1 MLPLDDVVTAVASA
15 APAAD
20 SAVPLAGVGVA
31 VGVVVASAPSLV
43 AVVGVVGVAGVAG
56 AVVVTSAD
64 DCAGAVA
71 SLPGVDLVPVPGA

>member
-1 MLPLDDVVTAVASA
+1 MLPLDDVVVAASA

-20 SAVPLAGVGVA
+20 SAVPLVGVGVA
-31 VGVVVASAPSLV
+31 VGVVVASAPSPV
-43 AVVGVVGVAGVAG
+43 AVVVVGVAGVAG

-71 SLPGVDLVPVPGA
+71 SLPGVDLVPVPGV

>member
-1 MLPLDDVVTAVASA
+1 MLPLDDVVTAAASAA

-20 SAVPLAGVGVA
+20 SAVPLAGMGVA
-31 VGVVVASAPSLV
+31 VGVVVASAPSL
-43 AVVGVVGVAGVAG
+43 AAVGVVGVAGVAG
-56 AVVVTSAD
+56 AVVVTSA